1 MLPSQRLE
9 VLARRVIGF
18 LTRLDKRVNTR
29 SKRMDRILLL
39 LAILVFVG
47 GFVLAFV
54 NLPESNRRPVW
65 TLLALVAV
73 IGVPLTIAT
82 NAAEYGLSAN
92 LLGYRVSVE
101 SALRVSLVAAAANL
115 LPIPGSVLVRT
126 EAVRRLGAKTGKALA
141 TSTVVGIAWLATTAA
156 LTGGLLLFHGR
167 ATVGAIATAIGA
179 ILLGITLLLCFR
191 LDASRA
197 LAIGGRL
204 LVVESASVLVKAAR
218 LFVIFHALHYQ
229 VGVDQAM
236 ALTSAAVVS
245 TATGFFP
252 GGMGATEVLSAAVS
266 PLVDLPAALGLLGAA
281 IDRIIGLVG
290 LAILS
295 GLLLIRLPRIAEDMK
310 EMKDASETV
319 RSQSESPS

>member
-9 VLARRVIGF
+9 VLAQRVVAF
-18 LTRLDKRVNTR
+18 LTRLDKRVSAR

-47 GFVLAFV
+47 GFVLAVV
-54 NLPESNRRPVW
+54 NLPESTRRPVW
-65 TLLALVAV
+65 SLLALVGV

-126 EAVRRLGAKTGKALA
+126 EAVRRLGAKTSKAFA
-141 TSTVVGIAWLATTAA
+141 TSTVVGIAWLATTAT

-167 ATVGAIATAIGA
+167 AALGAIAAAIGA
-179 ILLGITLLLCFR
+179 ILLGITFLLCFR

-266 PLVDLPAALGLLGAA
+266 PLVDLPAALGLLAA
-281 IDRIIGLVG
+281 SIDRIIGLVG

-295 GLLLIRLPRIAEDMK
+295 GLLLLRSPRIAEDMK

-319 RSQSESPS
+319 RSQPESPS